1 MKTTIQI
8 MTNEL
13 LQVAF
18 AAVTAFGATNLD
30 DILIL
35 MFLFS
40 QVNSKLRF
48 SQVNSKLRVRHIILG
63 QYLGISLVLL
73 LSLPG
78 FLGGLVLPKSWTGL
92 LGFLPIAIGVHK
104 LCKTSDDDL
113 SFLTIAPPVFQRRK
127 KRGFHFLSPPICSV
141 ATITFANGGDNIS
154 VYVPLFA
161 SLNPIKLALVLAI
174 FYFLVGVWCAMAYGL
189 ASHPLIG
196 KLMNRSGKHLIPF
209 ILILLGLWILW
220 DSHSYELLTYF

>member
-1 MKTTIQI
+1 

-13 LQVAF
+13 LQVAI

-40 QVNSKLRF
+40 QVNSKLR
-48 SQVNSKLRVRHIILG
+48 VHHIVWG
-63 QYLGISLVLL
+63 QYMGMSLILL

-78 FLGGLVLPKSWTGL
+78 FLGGLVIPKPWIGL
-92 LGFLPIAIGVHK
+92 LGFLPIVIGFQK
-104 LCKTSDDDL
+104 LSQTSDEDL
-113 SFLTIAPPVFQRRK
+113 SFLTVTSPSFQRRK
-127 KRGFHFLSPPICSV
+127 KKVFFHFISPSIYNV
-141 ATITFANGGDNIS
+141 AAITFANGGDNIS
-154 VYVPLFA
+154 IYVPFFA

-174 FYFLVGVWCAMAYGL
+174 FYFLVGVWCAIAYGL

-196 KLMNRSGKHLIPF
+196 KIVNRHGKRFIPF
-209 ILILLGLWILW
+209 ILIFLGLWILW
-220 DSHSYELLTYF
+220 DSHSYELLKLFP